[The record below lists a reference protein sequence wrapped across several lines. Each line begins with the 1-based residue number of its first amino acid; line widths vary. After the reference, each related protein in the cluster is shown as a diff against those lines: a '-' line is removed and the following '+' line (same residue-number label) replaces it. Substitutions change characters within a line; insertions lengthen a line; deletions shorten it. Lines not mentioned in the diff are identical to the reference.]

1 MYVMLITERM
11 QVSWHIRGKKFVC
24 LRGPGY
30 SSRTVTWFYLV
41 YFGCIPFDQS
51 KSGFCDPKFDFLLV
65 LICHQPTYSC
75 HAVLPEKMFQYAYRS
90 CLQDWLSQFL
100 LLTHLQSCLVFT
112 GMLVVRRTC
121 DVSCS
126 QLACEW
132 QTFLL
137 AHRRWGTFREQER
150 LRLSDRNSILMT

>member
-1 MYVMLITERM
+1 MFYITR
-11 QVSWHIRGKKFVC
+11 QHLC
-24 LRGPGY
+24 
-30 SSRTVTWFYLV
+30 
-41 YFGCIPFDQS
+41 
-51 KSGFCDPKFDFLLV
+51 LV

-90 CLQDWLSQFL
+90 CLQDWLSRSL

-137 AHRRWGTFREQER
+137 AHRRWGTFREEER
-150 LRLSDRNSILMT
+150 LRLSDRNSILMTQNMSRIRSEALIGRRSSFIVLATVYEWQTKDKRRQRSSINVMNL